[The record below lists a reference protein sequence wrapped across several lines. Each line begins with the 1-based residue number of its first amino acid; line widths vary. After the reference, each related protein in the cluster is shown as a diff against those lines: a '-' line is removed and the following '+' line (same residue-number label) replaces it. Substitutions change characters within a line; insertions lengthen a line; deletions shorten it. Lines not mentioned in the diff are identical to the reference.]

1 MSNERLELLA
11 RVASLY
17 YEDGLNQE
25 RIATQMGYSRSM
37 VSRLLAEAHDQHV
50 VEIRVHHPLERH
62 HDLECELQERLG
74 LKAVRVLKRGQIS
87 HAQMLRRLGG
97 LAAPL
102 VEELLPDRGTLGVSW
117 GTGLSEV
124 ANALRPRSRSDIHV
138 VQLIGLIGAA
148 DSPEIDNPELAQRFA
163 RTLGGRYSILPAPLL
178 VDSAATRE
186 ALLGDYRVQR
196 VLAYAKQMDLALVGI
211 GAVEAQSSTLVRAGC
226 ISAAQAAEL
235 AQAGAVG
242 DVSAI
247 YFDSAGRI
255 VDSPLTRRVIG
266 IEAAALAAVPNK
278 LGIAG
283 GQAKPLPILGA
294 VRARLINLLITDD
307 VAASGVLQ
315 QLKASQAAPTLE
327 LEKG

>member
-37 VSRLLAEAHDQHV
+37 VSRLLAEAHQQHV

-62 HDLECELQERLG
+62 HQLESELQERLG
-74 LKAVRVLKRGQIS
+74 LKAVRVLKRGQVG

-102 VEELLPDRGTLGVSW
+102 VEELLHDRGTLGVSW
-117 GTGLSEV
+117 GTGVSEV
-124 ANALRPRSRSDIHV
+124 ANALRPRSRTDIHV
-138 VQLIGLIGAA
+138 VQLVGLIGAA
-148 DSPEIDNPELAQRFA
+148 ESPEIDNPELAQRFA

-178 VDSAATRE
+178 VDNAATRE
-186 ALLGDYRVQR
+186 ALLNDYRVQR
-196 VLAYAKQMDLALVGI
+196 VLACVRQMDLALVGI
-211 GAVEAQSSTLVRAGC
+211 GAVEAQYSTLVRAGC
-226 ISAAQAAEL
+226 ISAVQAGEL
-235 AQAGAVG
+235 AWAGAVG

-247 YFDSAGRI
+247 YFDRAGGI
-255 VDSPLTRRVIG
+255 VETPLTRRVIG
-266 IEAAALAAVPNK
+266 VSAQALAGVRNR

-294 VRARLINLLITDD
+294 VRAGLVNLLITDD
-307 VAASGVLQ
+307 VAASGVIRELN
-315 QLKASQAAPTLE
+315 ASLV